1 MTSPSPTPDDGFM
14 STCTAFYIESE
25 GNGCFSSFDRN
36 PCVAACMRSGYS
48 IAPSSRTSG
57 TFTLSGQR
65 PSGCECPGGPLERIP
80 NEASSASGQFI
91 DSALG
96 QTFFFTTSLPSGSA
110 TPRVELFFSAQQCS
124 LFVKPT
130 SRCLGYT
137 PSEPANGVGGAPGA
151 LSGGA
156 AAGLGVGLFLL
167 GVALGAVLMFFLR
180 GRVCAGWA
188 PALATPP
195 PQSVADW
202 GRPASAAA
210 AAAAPPLPQ
219 LPAGWTMQSDGTVG
233 GTFYVEPSGARH
245 WPSSLKVS
253 S

>member
-1 MTSPSPTPDDGFM
+1 M
-14 STCTAFYIESE
+14 STCTVFYIESE
-25 GNGCFSSFDRN
+25 GNGCLTSFDQN

-48 IAPSSRTSG
+48 LAPSPPSSRTTG
-57 TFTLSGQR
+57 TFTLSGQQ
-65 PSGCECPGGPLERIP
+65 PSGCTCPVGTLERIP
-80 NEASSASGQFI
+80 NQASSASGQYF
-91 DSALG
+91 DSVG
-96 QTFFFTTSLPSGSA
+96 QTFFFTTSLPSGPA

-210 AAAAPPLPQ
+210 AAAAPPLPP